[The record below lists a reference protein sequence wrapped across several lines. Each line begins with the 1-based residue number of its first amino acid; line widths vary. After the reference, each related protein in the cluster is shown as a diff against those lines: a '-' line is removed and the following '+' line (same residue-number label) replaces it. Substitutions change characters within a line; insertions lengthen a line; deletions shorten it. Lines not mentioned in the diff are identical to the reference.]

1 MDRPNE
7 GIAEAGENEAPLL
20 MTCSGGTS
28 VIKDLHTIDL
38 ARCVVDVSRVQLL
51 EGPRAVALSGP
62 ASHGLPNNVKVYSPV
77 YLGWSDG
84 FTLLGVIAI
93 L

>member
-1 MDRPNE
+1 MDSVGNE
-7 GIAEAGENEAPLL
+7 DGSDEEGGHIVFAGDGVCILSIQVAHRSLR
-20 MTCSGGTS
+20 
-28 VIKDLHTIDL
+28 I
-38 ARCVVDVSRVQLL
+38 CVVDVSRVQLL

-62 ASHGLPNNVKVYSPV
+62 ASHGLTNNVKVYSPV

-84 FTLLGVIAI
+84 FTVLGVIAI

>member
-51 EGPRAVALSGP
+51 DGLRAVATSRYGIQLDGALYWVTRHLGYLVS
-62 ASHGLPNNVKVYSPV
+62 SPCQG
-77 YLGWSDG
+77 YMY
-84 FTLLGVIAI
+84 
-93 L
+93 

>member
-7 GIAEAGENEAPLL
+7 GIAEAVENEAPLL

-38 ARCVVDVSRVQLL
+38 ARCVVDVSLGKLERVWSLVHL
-51 EGPRAVALSGP
+51 AMDPRFFPFCVVVPHYGNPRAS
-62 ASHGLPNNVKVYSPV
+62 
-77 YLGWSDG
+77 
-84 FTLLGVIAI
+84 
-93 L
+93 

>member
-51 EGPRAVALSGP
+51 EGPKRKSG
-62 ASHGLPNNVKVYSPV
+62 GIV
-77 YLGWSDG
+77 WSCIPR
-84 FTLLGVIAI
+84 IAQ
-93 L
+93 